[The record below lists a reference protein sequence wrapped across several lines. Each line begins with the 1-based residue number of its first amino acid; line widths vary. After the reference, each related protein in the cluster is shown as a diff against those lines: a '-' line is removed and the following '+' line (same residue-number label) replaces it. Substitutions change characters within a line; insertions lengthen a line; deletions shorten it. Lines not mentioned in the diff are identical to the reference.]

1 MATAKT
7 PTTEDLA
14 LQVEA
19 LKADIAALTQTLT
32 DLGRAKGDEVAGTL
46 RTQAVH
52 ARDAGAAQMA
62 TVQRQ
67 VLASAE
73 TAEDYVR
80 RNPAT
85 AMGIAAGFG
94 VLVGLMT
101 ARR

>member
-7 PTTEDLA
+7 LTTEDLA
-14 LQVEA
+14 AQVEA
-19 LKADIAALTQTLT
+19 LKADIATLTQTMT
-32 DLGRAKGDEVAGTL
+32 DLGRTKGGEVANTL
-46 RTQAVH
+46 RHQAEM
-52 ARDAGAAQMA
+52 ARDMGAAQMA
-62 TVQRQ
+62 EMQKQ
-67 VLASAE
+67 VLAGAE

-85 AMGIAAGFG
+85 AMGIAAAIG